1 MSPNDGVW
9 HHICLSWERSS
20 GSWKLYKDGEIKQ
33 QGTDFKKGFT
43 VREGGSLVLGQDQDS
58 VGGGFE
64 ADESFKGMLSNVN
77 VWDHKLTDAQIKDM
91 SASCLLDEWNSGNV
105 YSWRS
110 FLQKAQ
116 ARLVTESPCKPLGTG
131 TLHKDQ

>member
-33 QGTDFKKGFT
+33 QGTDFQKGFT
-43 VREGGSLVLGQDQDS
+43 VRAGGSLVLGQDQDS
-58 VGGGFE
+58 VGGGFD
-64 ADESFKGMLSNVN
+64 ADQSFKGMLSNVN
-77 VWDHKLTDAQIKDM
+77 VWDRKLTDTQIKEM
-91 SASCLLDEWNSGNV
+91 STSCLLDEWNAGNV

-110 FLQKAQ
+110 FLKKAQ
-116 ARLVTESPCKPLGTG
+116 ARLVTESPCRPLGTG

>member
-33 QGTDFKKGFT
+33 QGTDFKRGFT
-43 VREGGSLVLGQDQDS
+43 IRQGGALVLGQEQDS
-58 VGGGFE
+58 VGGGFD

-77 VWDHKLTDAQIKDM
+77 VWDHKLADTQIEEM
-91 SASCLLDEWNSGNV
+91 STSCLLDEWNAGNV

-116 ARLVTESPCKPLGTG
+116 ARLLTESPCKPLGTG
-131 TLHKDQ
+131 T

>member
-9 HHICLSWERSS
+9 HHICISWESSS

-33 QGTDFKKGFT
+33 QGTDFKRGFT
-43 VREGGSLVLGQDQDS
+43 VRGGGSLVLGQDQDV
-58 VGGGFE
+58 VGGGFDAE
-64 ADESFKGMLSNVN
+64 QSFKGMLSNVN
-77 VWDHKLTDAQIKDM
+77 VWDHKLTDTRIEEM
-91 SASCLLDEWNSGNV
+91 STSCLLDEWNAGNV

-116 ARLVTESPCKPLGTG
+116 ARLVKSPCRPLGTG
-131 TLHKDQ
+131 T